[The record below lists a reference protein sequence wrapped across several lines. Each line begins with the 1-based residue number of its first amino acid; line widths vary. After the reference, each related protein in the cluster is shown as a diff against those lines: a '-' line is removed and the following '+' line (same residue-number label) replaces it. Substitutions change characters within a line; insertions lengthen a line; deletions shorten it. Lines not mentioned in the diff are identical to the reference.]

1 MRFYASD
8 KAESKK
14 VVDRLWLSVAE
25 GRVSRRTARKVYVRR
40 KAVSSRRFRTGL
52 KDVFGHA
59 FLESLG
65 AAFAVALCLVA
76 ALGFCQMKRTNEE
89 LTLKNENLQAIDGQN
104 KAVQETLNEKISLL
118 TSVIDKYERLTNE
131 QKEELSIKE
140 SEIAESKAYIEELK
154 AKHENDL
161 TTLTEAEEA
170 KIRDLVDSLSELDL
184 FDDVV
189 SRSGSLYQATRDIDA
204 AREIIIDALGDGE
217 LTAALLEHLDDEEAD
232 IEYYRDHYPDY
243 YPVNGD
249 HVSSSYGWR
258 RDPFTGESK
267 FHSGLDIVCDEGS
280 SVWAAAS
287 GTVIEAGEKGS
298 YGLCVLIDHGNG
310 YKTRYAHL
318 SKILVK
324 VGDEVQKGEKIARS
338 GMTGRATGPHL
349 HFEVILNG
357 ETQHPLDYIG

>member
-40 KAVSSRRFRTGL
+40 KAVSARRFRTGL
-52 KDVFGHA
+52 KDVFGTA
-59 FLESLG
+59 VFESLG
-65 AAFAVALCLVA
+65 AALAVGLCLVA

-89 LTLKNENLQAIDGQN
+89 LMLSNKSLNGQN
-104 KAVQETLNEKISLL
+104 ESIQRSLNDKISLL
-118 TSVIDKYERLTNE
+118 NSVINKYEQLTKE
-131 QKEELSIKE
+131 QREELDVKE
-140 SEIAESKAYIEELK
+140 TEVEESKAYIKELI
-154 AKHENDL
+154 AKHEDDL
-161 TTLTEAEEA
+161 TSLTEAEEA
-170 KIRDLVDSLSELDL
+170 KLQELIDTLSELDL
-184 FDDVV
+184 FDSVV
-189 SRSGSLYQATRDIDA
+189 SRSGNLYQATRDIDA
-204 AREIIIDALGDGE
+204 AKTAIIEVLGETAQTSELID
-217 LTAALLEHLDDEEAD
+217 HLDSEKAD
-232 IEYYRDHYPDY
+232 IKYYRDHYPDY

-267 FHSGLDIVCDEGS
+267 FHSGLDIVCDTGS

-298 YGLCVLIDHGNG
+298 YGYCVLIDHGNG
-310 YKTRYAHL
+310 YMTRYAHL

-324 VGDEVQKGEKIARS
+324 VGEEVQKGEKIAYS

-357 ETQHPLDYIG
+357 ETKQPLDYIGR